1 MKPWGRM
8 QTQRQTIK
16 RQISSSAGKCGCCDL
31 AAAIWPMGKIRDV
44 NIARGNFAPL
54 MYLRQS
60 NISMRCHR
68 AILMSASKNMW
79 NKYGSSLLQ
88 TDVQPV
94 SGWI

>member
-16 RQISSSAGKCGCCDL
+16 RQISSSAGKCV
-31 AAAIWPMGKIRDV
+31 ATAIWLTGKIRDV

-60 NISMRCHR
+60 LEYIN
-68 AILMSASKNMW
+68 AT
-79 NKYGSSLLQ
+79 GQ
-88 TDVQPV
+88 F
-94 SGWI
+94 